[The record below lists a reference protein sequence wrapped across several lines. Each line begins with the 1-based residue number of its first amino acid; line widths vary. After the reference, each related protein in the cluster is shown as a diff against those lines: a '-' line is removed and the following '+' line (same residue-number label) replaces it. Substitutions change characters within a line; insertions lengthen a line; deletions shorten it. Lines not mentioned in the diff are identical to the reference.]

1 MDPQSALSDRCTPLL
16 KSRTRGVFKRLPAAL
31 NGDEESIHQMRVAG
45 RRLRVALPLLGR
57 KPAGKRVRR
66 ATAILRQ
73 LVRAAGTS
81 RDLDVS
87 VALFEERMREL
98 GLLSPELLVLRR
110 RLRGTRSRS
119 RARMAEA
126 LLDIEIAKLRR
137 NLRAILSR
145 RAESLFTALQRLRDE
160 RDRRGTALS
169 SSLQALGDR
178 FDPEELHRL
187 RIRARRL
194 RYMAELRE
202 TLRGQ
207 PSEAPAIFRQLQEQ
221 LGAIRDRFVLSEWL
235 AGQAA
240 ASRARG
246 ALALAEEASRLHEF
260 FLERSREH
268 HRAFLESSPAHVL
281 AKGLEEMGQGR
292 SAA

>member
-1 MDPQSALSDRCTPLL
+1 MDPQSALADRCTPLL
-16 KSRTRGVFKRLPAAL
+16 KARMRGVFKRLPAAL
-31 NGDEESIHQMRVAG
+31 NGDEESLHQMRVAG
-45 RRLRVALPLLGR
+45 RRLRVALPLLGT
-57 KPAGKRVRR
+57 KPEGKRVRR

-81 RDLDVS
+81 RDLDVG
-87 VALFEERMREL
+87 VALLEERLREL
-98 GLLSPELLVLRR
+98 RPLNPEHLVLRR

-119 RARMAEA
+119 RVRMAEA

-137 NLRAILSR
+137 NLRAILGR
-145 RAESLFTALQRLRDE
+145 RADSLFTVLQRLRDE
-160 RDRRGTALS
+160 RDRRGAALAS
-169 SSLQALGDR
+169 SIQALGDR

-207 PSEAPAIFRQLQEQ
+207 PSEAPAIFRQLQEK
-221 LGAIRDRFVLSEWL
+221 LGTIRDSFVLSEWL
-235 AGQAA
+235 AAQAA
-240 ASRARG
+240 AARTRG
-246 ALALAEEASRLHEF
+246 SHALAEEASRLHEF

-268 HRAFLESSPAHVL
+268 HRAFLSSAPAQLVGRGL
-281 AKGLEEMGQGR
+281 AEMGQGR

>member
-1 MDPQSALSDRCTPLL
+1 
-16 KSRTRGVFKRLPAAL
+16 
-31 NGDEESIHQMRVAG
+31 MRVAG
-45 RRLRVALPLLGR
+45 RRLRVALPLLAR

-66 ATAILRQ
+66 AVTILRQ

-87 VALFEERMREL
+87 VALLEERMREM
-98 GLLSPELLVLRR
+98 GVLSPELLVLRR

-137 NLRAILSR
+137 NLRAIIGR
-145 RAESLFTALQRLRDE
+145 RAESLFTVLQRLRDE

-207 PSEAPAIFRQLQEQ
+207 SSEAPAIFRQLQER
-221 LGAIRDRFVLSEWL
+221 LGAIRDLFVVSEWL

-268 HRAFLESSPAHVL
+268 HRAFLESAPAHLL
-281 AKGLEEMGQGR
+281 ARGLEEMGQGR

>member
-1 MDPQSALSDRCTPLL
+1 MDPQSALADRCTPLL
-16 KSRTRGVFKRLPAAL
+16 KARMRGIFKRLPAAL

-45 RRLRVALPLLGR
+45 RRLRVALPLLAR

-66 ATAILRQ
+66 AVTILRQ

-87 VALFEERMREL
+87 VALLEERMREM
-98 GLLSPELLVLRR
+98 GVLSPELLVLRR

-137 NLRAILSR
+137 NLRAIIGR
-145 RAESLFTALQRLRDE
+145 RAESLFTVLQRLRDE

-169 SSLQALGDR
+169 TSLQALGDR

-207 PSEAPAIFRQLQEQ
+207 SSEAPAIFRQLQER
-221 LGAIRDRFVLSEWL
+221 LGAIRDLFVVSEWL

-268 HRAFLESSPAHVL
+268 HRAFLESAPADLL
-281 AKGLEEMGQGR
+281 ARGLEEMGQGR